1 MLAATMPLTATDMAD
16 MQSWPVP
23 AAPIEEMTYTPEA
36 TRFCLWSPK
45 ADSVQ
50 VILYGE
56 ASPISPIPTSPLG
69 EESGTA
75 GIPGNSGTTGTA
87 RTARTAGNSETIP
100 LSPQPDG
107 TWTATIEGRDL
118 KGTYYTF
125 RVKSCGKWLSET
137 PGIFA
142 KAVSL
147 NGQRAY
153 ITDMRTT
160 NPVGWDIDIS
170 PSTGGQRDAIIYEM
184 HHRDFS
190 VHPSSGI
197 SNKGK
202 FLALTESGTTTSPF
216 NSPLPASPNGKKP
229 ASPGNSGKPGT
240 AGTTATVPCGS
251 PQGLSTGLDHLR
263 ELGVT
268 HIHLLPSYD
277 FGSIDESTGL
287 AIGGGGRTEQVRY
300 NWGYDPVN
308 YNVPEGSYST
318 DAATPETRI
327 REFKEMVMALH
338 NAGLRVVMDV
348 VYNHVFD
355 LERSPFHLT
364 APGYFFRYKN
374 PLPASSPL
382 PTSPKGE
389 ETGKPGTS
397 GAAGTPAI
405 PANGSGCGNETASER
420 PMMRK
425 FMVESVLYWMREYH
439 IDGFRFDLM
448 GIHDIATMNAIRE
461 AAQAVDPNVVIY
473 GEGWAA
479 ETPQLPNDLLAMK
492 ANTAQLGGIAAF
504 GDEMRDGL
512 RGGWQD
518 DREGAFLI
526 GKAGN
531 EESVKFGIVGA
542 IFHPDVDLSRVNYSH
557 EAWAAKP
564 TEMISYV
571 SCHDDMCL
579 ADRLKVTLP
588 NPTPEA
594 LARLQKLAYTA
605 VLTSQGVPFIWCGDE
620 IMRDKK
626 GVHNSF
632 ASPDSI
638 NAIDWTL
645 KAQHHD
651 VFRYI
656 QSLIN
661 MRKAHPAFRL
671 KSAEDVMRCLTFLP
685 SKQSN
690 VIAWQ
695 LNGMAAGDMWDNI
708 IVVLNSNQR
717 AVKQQIPRGK
727 WVIVTSSSDTTPP
740 DAPRR
745 TKGGNITIPPQTAQ
759 ILVEL
764 TN

>member
-1 MLAATMPLTATDMAD
+1 L
-16 MQSWPVP
+16 
-23 AAPIEEMTYTPEA
+23 
-36 TRFCLWSPK
+36 
-45 ADSVQ
+45 
-50 VILYGE
+50 
-56 ASPISPIPTSPLG
+56 
-69 EESGTA
+69 
-75 GIPGNSGTTGTA
+75 
-87 RTARTAGNSETIP
+87 
-100 LSPQPDG
+100 
-107 TWTATIEGRDL
+107 
-118 KGTYYTF
+118 
-125 RVKSCGKWLSET
+125 
-137 PGIFA
+137 
-142 KAVSL
+142 
-147 NGQRAY
+147 
-153 ITDMRTT
+153 
-160 NPVGWDIDIS
+160 
-170 PSTGGQRDAIIYEM
+170 
-184 HHRDFS
+184 
-190 VHPSSGI
+190 
-197 SNKGK
+197 
-202 FLALTESGTTTSPF
+202 
-216 NSPLPASPNGKKP
+216 
-229 ASPGNSGKPGT
+229 
-240 AGTTATVPCGS
+240 
-251 PQGLSTGLDHLR
+251 
-263 ELGVT
+263 
-268 HIHLLPSYD
+268 
-277 FGSIDESTGL
+277 
-287 AIGGGGRTEQVRY
+287 
-300 NWGYDPVN
+300 
-308 YNVPEGSYST
+308 
-318 DAATPETRI
+318 
-327 REFKEMVMALH
+327 
-338 NAGLRVVMDV
+338 
-348 VYNHVFD
+348 
-355 LERSPFHLT
+355 
-364 APGYFFRYKN
+364 
-374 PLPASSPL
+374 
-382 PTSPKGE
+382 GE

-397 GAAGTPAI
+397 GAAGIAAI

-579 ADRLKVTLP
+579 ADRLKFTLP
-588 NPTPEA
+588 IPTPEA

-695 LNGMAAGDMWDNI
+695 LNGMAAGDMWGNI

>member
-1 MLAATMPLTATDMAD
+1 MLAATMPLTAADMAD

-56 ASPISPIPTSPLG
+56 ASPLPTSPLG
-69 EESGTA
+69 EEPGTA
-75 GIPGNSGTTGTA
+75 GISGNSGTA
-87 RTARTAGNSETIP
+87 RTAETAGTAGNSETIP

-170 PSTGGQRDAIIYEM
+170 PSTGSQRDAIIYEM

-202 FLALTESGTTTSPF
+202 FLALTESGTTTVNS
-216 NSPLPASPNGKKP
+216 SPLPASPKGEETGKT
-229 ASPGNSGKPGT
+229 GISGKPGT
-240 AGTTATVPCGS
+240 SGTAGTTATTATVPCGS

-287 AIGGGGRTEQVRY
+287 AIGGGGRTEQVSY

-364 APGYFFRYKN
+364 APGYFFRYKS
-374 PLPASSPL
+374 PSPL

-397 GAAGTPAI
+397 GAAGIAAI

-479 ETPQLPNDLLAMK
+479 ESPQLPNDLLAMK

-626 GVHNSF
+626 GVHNSY

-695 LNGMAAGDMWDNI
+695 LNGMAAGDMWGNI

>member
-23 AAPIEEMTYTPEA
+23 SAPIEEMTYTPEA

-56 ASPISPIPTSPLG
+56 ASPLPTSPLG
-69 EESGTA
+69 EEPGTA
-75 GIPGNSGTTGTA
+75 GISGNSGTA
-87 RTARTAGNSETIP
+87 RTAETARTARTAGTAGTAGNSETIP

-125 RVKSCGKWLSET
+125 RVKAYGKWLSET

-147 NGQRAY
+147 NGKRAY

-170 PSTGGQRDAIIYEM
+170 PSTGSQRDAIIYEM

-202 FLALTESGTTTSPF
+202 FLALTESGTTIAN
-216 NSPLPASPNGKKP
+216 NSPLPASPSGKKP
-229 ASPGNSGKPGT
+229 ASPGNSGTAGKPGA

-287 AIGGGGRTEQVRY
+287 AIGGGGRTEQVSY

-364 APGYFFRYKN
+364 APGYFFRYK
-374 PLPASSPL
+374 SPL
-382 PTSPKGE
+382 PTSPLGE
-389 ETGKPGTS
+389 ETGKTGISGKTGTA
-397 GAAGTPAI
+397 GAAGIAAP

-479 ETPQLPNDLLAMK
+479 ESPALSNDLLAMK

-626 GVHNSF
+626 GVHNSY

-671 KSAEDVMRCLTFLP
+671 KSAEDVMRCLKFLP

-695 LNGMAAGDMWDNI
+695 LNGMAAGDMWGNI

-727 WVIVTSSSDTTPP
+727 WVIVTSSSDTTPKAATSP
-740 DAPRR
+740 SPRR
-745 TKGGNITIPPQTAQ
+745 QPRY
-759 ILVEL
+759 
-764 TN
+764 